1 MTHFTQLLD
10 QLFDDYQNLNPSVKS
25 IHQLFNSKQETIVN
39 DHIAFRT
46 FNYSDININVL
57 AKPFIER
64 GYKEKAN
71 YRFEQK
77 KLTAT
82 HYEYENDPRAPKVFI
97 SQLMVDEL
105 SENTQQ
111 LLNTHIKQ
119 SDVKIPSSDKLLFS
133 GNIWGIPSYN
143 VYQEL
148 LKESEYAAWL
158 YVFGFRAN
166 HFTVLVNELKQFDSL
181 EQVNAFL
188 KDNSY
193 SLNSSGG
200 EIKGTPQEYLEQ
212 SSTLADRIETEFQ
225 EGKYVIPAC
234 YYEFAR
240 RYKQEN
246 NELFNGFIAKSA
258 DKIFESTNFR
268 DK

>member
-1 MTHFTQLLD
+1 MTHYTQLLK
-10 QLFDDYQNLNPSVKS
+10 QLFEDYKNLNPSVKS

-57 AKPFIER
+57 AKPFLER

-82 HYEYENDPRAPKVFI
+82 HFEYEDDPSAPKIFI
-97 SQLMVDEL
+97 SQLMTEEL
-105 SENTQQ
+105 SQNTQQ
-111 LLNTHIKQ
+111 LLSKHIKQ
-119 SDVKIPSSDKLLFS
+119 SNVKIPSSEELLFS
-133 GNIWGIPSYN
+133 GNIWGKPSHI

-148 LKESEYAAWL
+148 LNESEYAAWL

-166 HFTVLVNELKQFDSL
+166 HFTVLVNELKHFESL
-181 EQVNAFL
+181 ENVNQFL
-188 KDNSY
+188 KDNNY
-193 SLNSSGG
+193 LLNTSGG
-200 EIKGTPQEYLEQ
+200 EIKGTPDEFLEQ
-212 SSTLADRIETEFQ
+212 SSTLADKIEIEFL
-225 EGKYVIPAC
+225 EGQYTVPAC

-240 RYKQEN
+240 RYKQN
-246 NELFNGFIAKSA
+246 KNELFNGFIAKSA
-258 DKIFESTNFR
+258 DKIFESTNVR
-268 DK
+268 KQ